1 MDAASA
7 DEDESSDEFERDR
20 RNDRIKV
27 FIAEAESFRTDVVE
41 NLRMGIDEIEP
52 RHECIY

>member
-27 FIAEAESFRTDVVE
+27 FIAEAESFRTDVAE
-41 NLRMGIDEIEP
+41 NLGMGIDEIEL